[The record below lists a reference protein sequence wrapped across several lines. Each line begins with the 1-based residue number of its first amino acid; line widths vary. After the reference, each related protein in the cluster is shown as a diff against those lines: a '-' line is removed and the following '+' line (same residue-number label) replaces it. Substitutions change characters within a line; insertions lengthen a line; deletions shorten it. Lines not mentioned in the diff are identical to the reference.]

1 MAIFVRT
8 LLGAAALALWISANA
23 AQAQPLTLDAA
34 LQTAFAN
41 NPDLAA
47 AQWEIDIAQGGRQQA
62 GLIPNP
68 VASW

>member
-1 MAIFVRT
+1 MAISVKK
-8 LLGAAALALWISANA
+8 LLGAGVLWVVASA
-23 AQAQPLTLDAA
+23 AQAQTLTLDSA

-68 VASW
+68 VAS